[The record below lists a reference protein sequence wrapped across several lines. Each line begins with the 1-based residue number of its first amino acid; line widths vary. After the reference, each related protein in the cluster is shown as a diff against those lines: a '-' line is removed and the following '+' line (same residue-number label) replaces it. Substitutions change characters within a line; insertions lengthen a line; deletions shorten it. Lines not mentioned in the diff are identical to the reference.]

1 MKKENKRKI
10 ISFLLLLTLVFVF
23 TFMPVS
29 KAKADY
35 WGAAMAANIMQM
47 AREKIQK
54 MIDEFQRGAMK
65 QMAVQ
70 SIVSSI
76 SGTVSGGGGSGAMF
90 IVNYKDFL
98 VKEPQQKT
106 QLALND
112 FFSAT
117 TRGKGSNL
125 NYVSGSGGS
134 SSGNYASQLQRSAKN
149 ATSFNAAPPVMD
161 LQQYAS
167 SPSTIFA
174 GGNWRGYT
182 ALISN
187 PANNFGLTLMAKD
200 VQLATLTQEQK
211 LASDQAISNLGFKG
225 KTDGNGNVMTP
236 GSLVQAMQAQAQDV
250 GNKALASAT
259 SLPEIITSLV
269 SRMAMQTL
277 TQGIGNISV
286 QIKSGS
292 GTKTQNAKNST
303 NKNSTN
309 NPKSR
314 FTSPF

>member
-1 MKKENKRKI
+1 MKMKTKRKI
-10 ISFLLLLTLVFVF
+10 ISFLLLFIMVFVF

-47 AREKIQK
+47 AREKIMK
-54 MIDEFQRGAMK
+54 MIDEFMRGAMK

-70 SIVSSI
+70 SIVTSI

-98 VKEPQQKT
+98 IKQPQQKT

-117 TRGKGSNL
+117 TRGKGSSL

-134 SSGNYASQLQRSAKN
+134 SSGNYTSQLQKSAQN
-149 ATSFNAAPPVMD
+149 ATNFNVAPPTMD

-167 SPSTIFA
+167 GPSTVFA
-174 GGNWRGYT
+174 SGNWRGYT
-182 ALISN
+182 ALVSN

-200 VQLATLTQEQK
+200 VQLKTFSQEQSS
-211 LASDQAISNLGFKG
+211 AATQAVSNQGFLGKM
-225 KTDGNGNVMTP
+225 NGDNVMTP
-236 GSLVQAMQAQAQDV
+236 GSLVKDMQAQAQDV

-277 TQGIGNISV
+277 TQGVGNISA
-286 QIKSGS
+286 QIKSS
-292 GTKTQNAKNST
+292 SSTKSQNANASNNKSSNS
-303 NKNSTN
+303 

-314 FTSPF
+314 FNLKF